1 VRRGLLGSCLVLLL
15 VGVLAAPAEANAKKR
30 IYHLDGPIGGSGR
43 LHFDVKVKKEG
54 GEWVSKRVANWRF
67 AKLPLTCD
75 SDSGTLATSKNPT
88 RFPVRDGLF
97 SIQLDPDTRMRIE
110 GELTRNG
117 KRATGQFEF
126 GPTDFGL
133 DGDTCA
139 TGELSWSAHKTRN
152 RPSLRR

>member
-54 GEWVSKRVANWRF
+54 GEWVPKRVANWRF

-88 RFPVRDGLF
+88 SFPVRDGLF

-126 GPTDFGL
+126 GPTDFGS

-139 TGELSWSAHKTRN
+139 NGELSWSAHKTRN